1 MRHLP
6 IVLILTLVLVPAA
19 TAGMPF
25 LDDRAPDEELIQ
37 ALEEIRARHP
47 EAWRRLEAALGEEP
61 SRARWRLG
69 RHARYAR
76 QRARVETDDPAAFA
90 LMVQQEAMEQQVRE
104 LVEQAHQQGVD
115 RDKPRRQDA
124 AYLEIRAELRQKLE
138 DWFEVRQLLRAHS
151 IEEYS
156 KRYEQERDRL
166 EATEADWAAAR
177 ETWILRITE
186 GGPEAMAA
194 RLEDLEAPDDLE
206 PLAPALLRAIMRRD
220 PGARRTLWRLA
231 REDRE
236 ALHEHLEQIAEEH
249 PDLLA
254 EVRAQRAEMLALHTR
269 LRDAVRNA
277 HETLLPHTGP
287 DGALDVPRRAQAE
300 VELALE
306 AVVAAD
312 LAVARH
318 NLERVARDLERK
330 RQSLEQRTH
339 NKATIVDI
347 QLARLLEESDLYE
360 W

>member
-6 IVLILTLVLVPAA
+6 IVLILTLVLVQNAS
-19 TAGMPF
+19 AGMPF
-25 LDDRAPDEELIQ
+25 LDDRAPDEDLIQ

-47 EAWRRLEAALGEEP
+47 EAWRRLEAALGENP

-76 QRARVETDDPAAFA
+76 QRARAESDDPAVFA

-104 LVEQAHQQGVD
+104 LVEQAEREGAD
-115 RDKPRRQDA
+115 RDR
-124 AYLEIRAELRQKLE
+124 ISTELRLKLE
-138 DWFEVRQLLRAHS
+138 DWFEVRQLLRAQA
-151 IEEYS
+151 IEGYAE
-156 KRYEQERDRL
+156 RYEQERDRL
-166 EATEADWAAAR
+166 EATEADWATAR
-177 ETWILRITE
+177 ETWVLRITE
-186 GGPEAMAA
+186 GGSEAMAA

-220 PGARRTLWRLA
+220 PAARRTLWRLA

-236 ALHEHLEQIAEEH
+236 ALHEHLERIAEEH

-269 LRDAVRNA
+269 LRDAVRTA

-287 DGALDVPRRAQAE
+287 DGVLDVPRRAQSR
-300 VELALE
+300 VDRALE
-306 AVVAAD
+306 AVVEAD

-330 RQSLEQRTH
+330 RRSLEQRAL